1 MQRRTV
7 LGALWVALGGRMSGC
22 TIQKPSSTPVS
33 DDTDVSP
40 TPDLTPPETSDQP
53 STPAPD
59 EFDQC
64 ETLIIRIENLPDPAQ
79 EEAAVALE
87 EGRYESDDELYLPH
101 VMPLSESYLAEGE
114 ADDEEYY
121 VATVDRG
128 GATTTLEVEP
138 TIPSW
143 GAESLIVANDTD
155 DRVTVEIRVDRRRDS
170 EVVVEE
176 TLSIPPD
183 ADVQTTPFDRVFGT
197 YGAEI
202 RTDRFS
208 DRFEWEETEMQY
220 PMGEFVITSTGVTSL
235 PRPVLEPLDCW
246 ELWERAYEGS

>member
-7 LGALWVALGGRMSGC
+7 LGALWVALGGGVSGC
-22 TIQKPSSTPVS
+22 TIQNAPSTPGP
-33 DDTDVSP
+33 DDTDARSTPSP
-40 TPDLTPPETSDQP
+40 PPIRTPEQP
-53 STPAPD
+53 SSPAPG
-59 EFDQC
+59 EFDRC
-64 ETLIIRIENLPDPAQ
+64 EKLVIRIENLPDPAR
-79 EEAAVALE
+79 EEAVTALK
-87 EGRYESDDELYLPH
+87 EGRYETDEELFLPH
-101 VMPLSESYLAEGE
+101 VMPLSKSYLAEGE
-114 ADDEEYY
+114 ADDEKYY
-121 VATVDRG
+121 VATVDRD
-128 GATTTLEVEP
+128 GATTTLEVEL

-220 PMGEFVITSTGVTSL
+220 PMEEFVITSTGVTSL

-246 ELWERAYEGS
+246 ELWKRAYEES